1 MRIDSLAAL
10 LGRTPSLAIMAA
22 AFAVP
27 PQVRA
32 AEPMIAFDIA
42 GGALPGAL
50 ARYAEQA
57 RVQLIYPPELAAG
70 RTATPLRARL
80 SARAALERLLAGT
93 GIAIRQVDSGVFM
106 LGPGPTTSSV
116 AGDGGPQAEAADNA
130 QIVVTGSHIRGAG
143 PAASPTRTVTR
154 EDVRRNGYG
163 SIAQALQAVPG
174 NFGGMATEQSALSF
188 SDRSG
193 NNIALASG
201 INLRGLGPQA
211 TLVLV
216 NGRRIAG
223 AGMLGDFADI
233 SSISLGALDR
243 VEMVTDGASAI
254 YGSDAV
260 AGVVNILLKQRFDG
274 LETHLRAGGVTSG
287 HAREL
292 QFSQTVGKTWDRG
305 SFLVSYEY
313 QLRTALRSADRAY
326 ARSADSRPFGGT
338 DHRLPYSLPG
348 NIFGFSD
355 EGALVPAFAIP
366 PGQNGGGL
374 SPGDFLPDAVNLDN
388 SRAGTDI
395 SPRQARHSLYAR
407 AAQSLSDDVELSLE
421 GRFAHRRFDS
431 RTFGYATILSVTDA
445 NPWFVSPTGASS
457 DLIGY
462 VFTRELGA
470 TRTAGSARTFGLTA
484 AVDARLGSEWQL
496 TGYAA
501 YAGQRDVSK
510 TDRIANEYILAEAL
524 GATPDDPAT
533 AYSPVRDGYFNPYG
547 DGDANPQAVLDA
559 ISGYT
564 VARTRSTILTA
575 DMLADGPLFALP
587 GGMAKLAVGADYRE
601 ERFRTGTIDYFF
613 APTPTASD
621 PAHYARRIWAGFAEL
636 SLPLFGAD
644 NSRPGFER
652 LDLTAA
658 VRTEHYDDFGS
669 TTNPKLA
676 LRWVPVEG
684 LSLRGTWGTS
694 FRAPN
699 LRELGA
705 PGSINPAVLDNA
717 VGNSVVVL
725 QRSGGNPGLSPE
737 KAKSW
742 TVGLDLKPRS
752 LVGLTAS
759 LTVFRTIFSR
769 RIDLPALRRF
779 SRALIDPTL
788 SPFVRLVNP
797 GISAEDRAF
806 VDALI
811 AEAGG
816 GVGYPA
822 DTIAAVVDTRYVNT
836 GQVNVTGGDL
846 DIGYAFESSGH
857 HFNLGLSATY
867 LARWRER
874 LTPTTPAT
882 DQRNIAGR
890 PVDLRG
896 RLTLGWARG
905 PWDALL
911 ALNHVDSYRDEA
923 GARIKA
929 WDTVDLR
936 IAYTAKEGS
945 GALAGL
951 TVSLAAQ
958 NLFDKAPPF
967 YDSTAGAGYDG
978 ANADATGRFL
988 ALEISRR
995 W

>member
-1 MRIDSLAAL
+1 MRIHILAAL
-10 LGRTPSLAIMAA
+10 LGRTPSLAIMAVA
-22 AFAVP
+22 LAPSA
-27 PQVRA
+27 QVRA
-32 AEPMIAFDIA
+32 AEPVIAFDIE
-42 GGALPGAL
+42 GGALAGAL

-57 RVQLIYPPELAAG
+57 RVQLIYPPDLAAG
-70 RTATPLRARL
+70 RTTAPLRARL
-80 SARAALERLLAGT
+80 SARMALERLLAGT

-106 LGPGPTTSSV
+106 LSRDPARSTA
-116 AGDGGPQAEAADNA
+116 AGAGQQTDTGETA
-130 QIVVTGSHIRGAG
+130 QIVVTGSHIRGTG
-143 PAASPTRTVTR
+143 PSASPTRTLTR
-154 EDVRRNGYG
+154 DDVRRGGYG
-163 SIAQALQAVPG
+163 SVAQALQAVPG

-201 INLRGLGPQA
+201 VNLRGLGPQA

-233 SSISLGALDR
+233 SSIPLGALDR
-243 VEMVTDGASAI
+243 VEMVADGASAV

-274 LETHLRAGGVTSG
+274 LESNVRGGGVTSG
-287 HAREL
+287 HAREIQL
-292 QFSQTVGKTWDRG
+292 SQTAGKTWNGG
-305 SFLVSYEY
+305 SFLLSYEY
-313 QLRTALRSADRAY
+313 QRRTALRSADRAY

-355 EGALVPAFAIP
+355 EGALVPTFAIP
-366 PGQNGGGL
+366 SGQDGVGL
-374 SPGDFLPDAVNLDN
+374 TPGDFLPGVVNLDN
-388 SRAGTDI
+388 SRAGTDL
-395 SPRQARHSLYAR
+395 SPRQRRHSLYVR
-407 AAQSLSDDVELSLE
+407 AAQSLSDAVDLSLE

-431 RTFGYATILSVTDA
+431 GTFGYATILSVTQA
-445 NPWFVSPTGASS
+445 NPWFVSPTGGSS

-484 AVDARLGSEWQL
+484 AIDAQLGSDWKL

-501 YAGQRDVSK
+501 YAGQRDISK

-524 GATPDDPAT
+524 GTIPDDPAT
-533 AYSPVRDGYFNPYG
+533 AYSPARYGFFNPYG
-547 DGDANPQAVLDA
+547 EGGANSAALLDA

-564 VARTRSTILTA
+564 SARTRSTILTA
-575 DMLADGPLFALP
+575 DMLTDGPLFALP
-587 GGMAKLAVGADYRE
+587 GGTAKLAIGADYRE
-601 ERFRTGTIDYFF
+601 ERFRTGTVDYFF
-613 APTPTASD
+613 APVPAPSD
-621 PAHYARRIWAGFAEL
+621 PAHYARRIWAGFAEFN
-636 SLPLFGAD
+636 LPLFGPD
-644 NSRPGFER
+644 NARPGLER

-658 VRTEHYDDFGS
+658 VRAEHYDDFGS

-684 LSLRGTWGTS
+684 LAVRGTWGTS

-705 PGSINPAVLDNA
+705 PGSINPAVLPNA
-717 VGNSVVVL
+717 AGNNVVVL

-742 TVGLDLKPRS
+742 TVGFDLKPRS
-752 LVGLTAS
+752 LAGLTAS
-759 LTVFRTIFSR
+759 LTVFQTIFDR

-788 SPFVRLVNP
+788 VPFVRFVDPAAN
-797 GISAEDRAF
+797 AEDRAF

-811 AEAGG
+811 AQSGG

-836 GQVNVTGGDL
+836 GRVDVTGGDL
-846 DIGYAFESSGH
+846 DIGYAFEAGANR
-857 HFNLGLSATY
+857 FNLGLSATY
-867 LARWRER
+867 LARWRDR
-874 LTPTTPAT
+874 LTPTAPTT
-882 DQRNIAGR
+882 EQRNIAGR

-896 RLTLGWARG
+896 RLSLGWTRG
-905 PWDALL
+905 PWDTLL
-911 ALNHVDSYRDEA
+911 ALNHVDPYRDEA
-923 GARIKA
+923 GGRIEA
-929 WDTVDLR
+929 WNTIDLR
-936 IAYTAKEGS
+936 IAYTPKAGT

-967 YDSTAGAGYDG
+967 YDSAAGAGYDG

-988 ALEISRR
+988 ALEISKR